1 MKIIL
6 ILTLIT
12 ALLCMTACGNEA
24 EQDGPVAQV
33 TEQSVEPESST
44 EAQDRT
50 ESIENP
56 DESSGE
62 PGSPETPEQDEQ
74 EADKDSGLE
83 ENVGE
88 LPANTSATPKPEAT
102 ATPKPVATPKPEA
115 TAAPKPAATQKPAV
129 TDTPAAPTPEPHT
142 SCTWDGGTETTTAGC
157 NSEGV
162 KTFTCTVCGNTKTE
176 SIAAA
181 GHSYTTDSKAA
192 TCTEPGYTKTYCTV
206 CGDVQSETVQPATG
220 HALVE
225 KWWYE
230 PTCLYAGSGH
240 GNKCI
245 NCDYYEDLPEYA
257 LGHEPDAGT
266 VLYDSTYTTEG
277 IIEHSCIRCG
287 ATLDDEIIPIKPHEH
302 HWVMDE
308 DGFTEYCDICY
319 SGRE

>member
-1 MKIIL
+1 MKKIL
-6 ILTLIT
+6 ILSLIT
-12 ALLCMTACGNEA
+12 ALLCMSACSRKA
-24 EQDGPVAQV
+24 VEQDEPMIRE
-33 TEQSVEPESST
+33 TEQSVEPESSVT
-44 EAQDRT
+44 VQDKAERMEAT
-50 ESIENP
+50 ENP
-56 DESSGE
+56 DEVSGE
-62 PGSPETPEQDEQ
+62 PGSPETMEPEEQ
-74 EADKDSGLE
+74 ETDGLSG
-83 ENVGE
+83 ENAGE
-88 LPANTSATPKPEAT
+88 TSESVSTQKPAAATSKPVAT
-102 ATPKPVATPKPEA
+102 ATPLPTATPQP
-115 TAAPKPAATQKPAV
+115 TAVVSAV
-129 TDTPAAPTPEPHT
+129 PTPEPHT
-142 SCTWDGGTETTTAGC
+142 SCTWDGGTVSTAAGC

-220 HALVE
+220 HTLVE